1 MTERF
6 ALRFAWRFAQA
17 RLVHQRRLMPPNAS
31 YTALLARLAA
41 TRARAARTS
50 SAKSASAFTRS
61 AILRCASG
69 RSPSLSACAH
79 KQTTDAGAAHEAS
92 VNIVRS
98 REERAE
104 RLAWVRQHVSG
115 TKECRSLCAAQPRRR
130 RDKIRT
136 SGLQIICSA
145 ACPASAGPAHR
156 TLECHRNGST

>member
-50 SAKSASAFTRS
+50 SAKPASAFILS
-61 AILRCASG
+61 AIKRCASG

-79 KQTTDAGAAHEAS
+79 KQTTDTGAAHEAS

-104 RLAWVRQHVSG
+104 RLLGSLKSAWQLGDGNRGGSRRLELAAAIPPGGHPLHQPL
-115 TKECRSLCAAQPRRR
+115 TQPSLQRGGQMA
-130 RDKIRT
+130 
-136 SGLQIICSA
+136 
-145 ACPASAGPAHR
+145 
-156 TLECHRNGST
+156 